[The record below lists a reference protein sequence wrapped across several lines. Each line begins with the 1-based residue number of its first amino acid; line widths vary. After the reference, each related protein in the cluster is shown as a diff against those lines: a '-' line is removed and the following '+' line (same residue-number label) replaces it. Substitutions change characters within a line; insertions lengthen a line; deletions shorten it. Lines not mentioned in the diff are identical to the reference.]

1 MTGSSSSSANGS
13 TMEFVKTMVMGGT
26 SGIIAKTI
34 CAPLER
40 VKIVLQTQAAAGTNY
55 TGMLDAGSSIVRNQ
69 GIAGLW
75 KANVINCMRYFPT
88 TAMNFA
94 FKERY
99 QQMFVPVRTKD
110 NFGKWFGGFLLAGGA
125 AGATS
130 LTVAYPLEFAYT
142 RVAADVGNKQFKGL
156 NDCLSQIY
164 KKDGIRGLY
173 RGYGP
178 SVAGIVVYRACYF
191 GFYDAGKEI
200 FFEDHGNNTSIIKKF
215 GLAIFVDISAACI
228 AYPLDTIRRR
238 LMMQSGRDA
247 ASIQYT
253 TSMGALRHILKNEGG
268 VMALYKGVFANNIRA
283 IASAMVLVLYDEARK
298 FI

>member
-1 MTGSSSSSANGS
+1 
-13 TMEFVKTMVMGGT
+13 MGGT
-26 SGIIAKTI
+26 SGIIAKTL

-55 TGMLDAGSSIVRNQ
+55 SGMMDCGRSIVRNQ
-69 GIAGLW
+69 GLSGLW
-75 KANVINCMRYFPT
+75 AGNLINCLRYFPT

-99 QQMFVPVRTKD
+99 QEMFVPTRTKD
-110 NFGKWFGGFLLAGGA
+110 NFLQWFGGYLLAGGA

-142 RVAADVGNKQFKGL
+142 RVAADVGNKQFKGMS
-156 NDCLSQIY
+156 DCFSQIY

-178 SVAGIVVYRACYF
+178 SVAGIVVYRAGYF
-191 GFYDAGKEI
+191 GFYDAGKE
-200 FFEDHGNNTSIIKKF
+200 FFFKDGGKNTSIFAKF

-228 AYPLDTIRRR
+228 AYPLDTVRRR
-238 LMMQSGRDA
+238 LMMQSGRE
-247 ASIQYT
+247 ASAVQYT
-253 TSMGALRHILKNEGG
+253 TSMGALKHILKHEGG
-268 VMALYKGVFANNIRA
+268 VSALYKGVFANNVRA